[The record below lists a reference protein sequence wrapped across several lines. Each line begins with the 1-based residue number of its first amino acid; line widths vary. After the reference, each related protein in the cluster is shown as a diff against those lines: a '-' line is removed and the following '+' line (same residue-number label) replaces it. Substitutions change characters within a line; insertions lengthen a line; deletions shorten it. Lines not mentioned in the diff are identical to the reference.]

1 MLSWIRILSIV
12 AAGLFIAFS
21 LSACDA
27 EDFTTW
33 ATVTAVQEVETAEP
47 QEEPGPREED
57 LRVPQPHFEV
67 ELRLDDGETLSLQ
80 HNRGRRYMPGE
91 RVRVIRDDS
100 GELLL

>member
-1 MLSWIRILSIV
+1 MPSWFRALSI
-12 AAGLFIAFS
+12 AAVGLFIVVS

-33 ATVTAVQEVETAEP
+33 ATVTAVQEVETGEAH
-47 QEEPGPREED
+47 EEPGPREEE
-57 LRVPQPHFEV
+57 LRIPDANFQV

-80 HNRGRRYMPGE
+80 HNGERRYTPGE
-91 RVRVIRDDS
+91 RVRLIKDHL